1 MKELVMHCESV
12 LNQIKVAVNTVL
24 EIIDQLEEE
33 DLKKRPTPNKH
44 SVGELLEHLAV
55 IFEADWYFQ

>member
-1 MKELVMHCESV
+1 MHCESV

-44 SVGELLEHLAV
+44 SVGEL
-55 IFEADWYFQ
+55 